1 MTPILVTAPTLQPVT
16 LAEAKAH
23 CRVDGVDDD
32 DVIGAMVAAA
42 VGHLD
47 GWTGVLGRCIMP
59 QTWKVSALAG
69 DVVLPMPDVT
79 AVSAGYVA
87 GASALTVTPSAL
99 GPVVTV
105 ADDCDVTFTCAMP
118 AHLLATAKQAVLLLV
133 GHWYANREGA
143 VTGTITAE
151 LPLAVDALVS
161 QMRWRRL

>member
-1 MTPILVTAPTLQPVT
+1 MTPILVSAPTLQPVT

-32 DVIGAMVAAA
+32 GVISAMVSAA

-47 GWTGVLGRCIMP
+47 GWTGVLGRCMMP
-59 QTWKVSALAG
+59 QTWKVSVSAG

-79 AVSAGYVA
+79 AASAGYVA

-105 ADDCDVTFTCAMP
+105 AEDCDVTFTCAMP
-118 AHLLATAKQAVLLLV
+118 ADLLATARAAVLMLV
-133 GHWYANREGA
+133 GHWYANRESVASGLTEA
-143 VTGTITAE
+143 
-151 LPLAVDALVS
+151 PMAVDMLVS
-161 QMRWRRL
+161 QMRWRRI